1 MSVPPGAPAAP
12 LHRPPEP
19 PEKQWAATSTEQ
31 PTRQTITA
39 QIEAHFPGVHCWW
52 GLRTCRWWAYV
63 PTAQGGRLLEAT
75 TPNALFA
82 QVARA
87 MQRPGEGL
95 WKANR

>member
-1 MSVPPGAPAAP
+1 M
-12 LHRPPEP
+12 
-19 PEKQWAATSTEQ
+19 AATSAEQ
-31 PTRQTITA
+31 PTRETTTA

-63 PTAQGGRLLEAT
+63 PTAQGGRLLEAA

-87 MQRPGEGL
+87 MQKPGEGL
-95 WKANR
+95 WTANR